1 MINLRKKL
9 IWLETTVLAIL
20 FTLFLSAC
28 TLTNLDLNDDDST
41 PTPIATPVPD
51 SFQEVVFSDPNTPFN
66 VILADVNGV
75 TQTITIDVS
84 NADINLSNLGTT
96 TLGLN
101 NLENNDSFN
110 FLLSFMGLFVTT
122 SINYNDVIYSDVF
135 VTVINSETLVFDA
148 NSFDLT
154 TEVIYDPITTFYVVN
169 LELTADITIDNIV
182 ESSTLE
188 YDVADYSTI
197 TLETLTVTLDS
208 TLALLIPDDSLLIGD
223 ASYSLTVITSVTV
236 YGHTVTLTESSDI
249 VYLDSNQAVITPLY
263 FQDSSGDI
271 LALSQAMADQLIALG
286 ITLTPITLVFDG
298 SNSYTVTSSVS
309 KVQYD
314 DITTISIINNTLY
327 NTTVNLYA
335 AYGSLTL
342 ATVSLSA
349 DTLVTTQQHGITIG
363 FDANSQLAYG
373 IFSPPNSKTTL
384 DYNTI
389 EYQNQSGLAAI
400 NATEAYQRG
409 YFGEGV
415 TVAVVDSGINTTI
428 TQLAANIVGGVRL
441 NGFVGGTAIFSTI
454 SITDPTGHGTQ
465 VAAVIGAVVDDT
477 TIHGVAPLVKLLPVQ
492 TQASNTPPNDT
503 LNAVHGFHY
512 LLTTQIA
519 NEHVQIINNSWG
531 AAREKLYGTYDGNT
545 VFFEMPAR
553 RVLLN
558 ANPKYD
564 YLINA
569 TTGYFTTFG
578 KAASNNDVV
587 AVFAAGND
595 GWNAENNEL
604 ELCDVA
610 VLADDVFCGYE
621 QSNANLTISNLD
633 LFLDFE
639 ALAHTVELV
648 KSNNG
653 TNITLTTEFY
663 GYGVLGTLDVEANS
677 PSAYNYAP
685 WYAPSLIGKFVAVVA
700 TDTNGNIASFS
711 NGCGDTKAWCLAA
724 PGEDIQTIDSN
735 DALALASGT
744 SMAAAHVS
752 GALAVLKSRFPA
764 MPMSVVLAIIFATAE
779 DKGATGIDTLYGHGL
794 LDLGAAI
801 AVQGSVKLAL
811 PSGDTSE
818 PFAVISDTLVGDIY
832 LAAPNAKSG
841 IDHNTTEYQANA
853 GLGAIGV
860 AEASSRGYFG
870 QGVRVALVDRHFLY
884 ERDIVNRSINTV
896 ADLANSIYTPA
907 ISFDS
912 VAATILPSDTAFA
925 YEVVPISQYGTAP
938 AGILAANA
946 GNADIQGVALSVS
959 MLPVATSYDLYND
972 DDAGSDTRRFSA
984 IEYLL
989 AADNAQD
996 TRQPKHVVDIIN
1008 NSWSS
1013 RLSHEELTANR
1024 WGLYTDTDNT
1034 TITVLLND
1042 LPVYK
1047 ALLDSGDSSKNDIS
1061 LGLFKNAS
1069 DQKRNLT
1076 AFFADIA
1083 TAIADDDIVMV
1094 MAGGESGWNE
1104 NGSITGCTG
1113 DQISFDN
1120 DAPDSCTT
1128 SNITLDV
1135 SDIATNLS
1143 LNGLGN
1149 IDANAPGAWALAPLY
1164 AEEFIGKYVVVMGV
1178 DQSDAKLPLIDSSNG
1193 CGIAKDWC
1201 LVAPAQ
1207 DLSVWRG
1214 DYSFD
1219 LDNNTVQVTTDSGN
1233 YLAAPHV
1240 SGALALLKSRLPS
1253 MPMSVV
1259 LEVLLGTADDLGAS
1273 GVDDIYGHGMVN
1285 VSAAINAQGDVVFAS
1300 YDIGYLPA
1308 PNAKSDT
1315 DYNTT
1320 EYQAN
1325 AGLGAIGVA
1334 EASSRGYFGQGVR
1347 VALVD
1352 RHFLYDGHG
1361 VVNNNNAKAD
1371 PVADLADSIYTFG
1384 IDGDFSD
1391 GFVFSSRGHEVV
1403 ITREISQYG
1412 TAPAGILAA
1421 NAGNA
1426 DIQGVALSVSMLP
1439 VATSFDAY
1447 NDTVDVDSA
1456 RFSANQYLLQTDN
1469 ALDKSIKSEDVVDI
1483 INNSWSSRYSHEDN
1497 TANRWGLYTNS
1508 NNNTVTVL
1516 LNDLPVYKAL
1526 LDSGDSSKNDI
1537 NLNLQDDIVNYDLTA
1552 FFADIGAG
1560 IVDDDIVMVM
1570 AGGESGWNE
1579 NGSVTGCTG
1588 DQISFNNNAPDSCDT
1603 SNITLDVSDIA
1614 TNLSLNGLGNI
1625 AANAPGAWALAPLYA
1640 EEFIGKYVVVMGVDQ
1655 SDANLPLIDSSN
1667 GCGIA
1672 KDWCLVA
1679 PAQDLSVWRG
1689 DYSLDVN
1696 NNTVQVTT
1704 DSGNYLA
1711 APHVSGAL
1719 ALLKSRLPSMP
1730 MNIVLEVLL
1739 GTAYD
1744 LGAAGVDDIY
1754 GHGMVNVS
1762 AAINAQGNVV
1772 FASYD
1777 IGYIPAL
1784 PAPNAK
1790 SGIDHNTTEYQAN
1803 AGLGAI
1809 GVAEASSRGYFGQGV
1824 RVALVDRHFLY
1835 DGDQTNGSVNPVA
1848 DLANSI
1854 YTPGITSDPIGND
1867 AAIELSR
1874 DLILQFELSQISQY
1888 GTAPAGILAANAGNA
1903 DIQGVALSVS
1913 MLPVAI
1919 SFDAYNTFTDPD
1931 IRRFVAIEYLLAADN
1946 AESTRQPEH
1955 VVDIINN
1962 SWSHRYSHEELTAN
1976 RWGLYTDSDNTTVTV
1991 LLNDL
1996 PVYKALLDSG
2006 DSSKNDINLDLSGDV
2021 NNRKKNLASFFANMA
2036 TAIADD
2042 DVVMVMAGGESGWNE
2057 NGSITGCTGDQIS
2070 FNNNGP
2076 NSCTTSNITLDVSDI
2091 ATNLSLNGLG
2101 NIAANAPGA
2110 WALAP
2115 LYAEELIGKYVVV
2128 MGVDQ
2133 SDANLPLIDSSN
2145 GCGIAKDWCLV
2156 APAQDLSVWRG
2167 DYPSDVN
2174 NNTVQV
2180 TTDSG
2185 NYLAAPHV
2193 SGALAL
2199 LKSRLPSMPMNIVLE
2214 LLLGTADDLGAA
2226 GVDDIYGH
2234 GMVNVSAAINAQG
2247 VVVFADYDQSDS
2259 NVVNANNVNNAN
2271 NANNA
2276 LVFNSFSSLSKS
2288 LGGLAAELA
2297 NVEVAVEYLEGRYY
2311 NMALSGLLES
2321 VATDSLPSIG
2331 NGADDLLTEAT
2342 RQQTMLG
2349 NWYINQHSASGQLLN
2364 LNYSSDYLRAS
2375 YELCSSCDDVSSSWD
2390 GYGLTETNSY
2400 VPYFSETDQHALLGI
2415 KPIDGMEVFAGIG
2428 FSDDVSSGSTYS
2440 QWGIRLSD
2448 STELSQN
2455 NRLSWHAEYAQ
2466 IQEQGTLLG
2475 NTLNGGLGV
2484 EEGMTHQT
2492 KLGASLGIT
2501 RHWTINGELE
2511 VGQGSSTGASG
2522 SLVSELDY
2530 NYQGYYASLEGT
2542 SLFKTN
2548 DLMRFGIKQSSTVN
2562 DGSLTLNKSVLI
2574 DGVLQS
2580 NSETIDWSNSPTTTY
2595 QWGYRITNSATTSMG
2610 FAIEHTTNKTL
2621 GSESAASWL
2630 VKWSF

>member
-1 MINLRKKL
+1 MNNIRKKL
-9 IWLETTVLAIL
+9 IWLETTALAIL

-28 TLTNLDLNDDDST
+28 TINSADYNAVEV
-41 PTPIATPVPD
+41 IPVIPAVPE
-51 SFQEVVFSDPNTPFN
+51 SFQEVVLTLSSNPLT
-66 VILADVNGV
+66 VKLTDVDGDE
-75 TQTITIDVS
+75 QTLTIDLS
-84 NADINLSNLGTT
+84 NADISISIEDLITVYLTDVDDT
-96 TLGLN
+96 
-101 NLENNDSFN
+101 DSFN

-122 SINYNDVIYSDVF
+122 SIYHEANNTIYSDVF

-148 NSFDLT
+148 NSFDIT
-154 TEVIYDPITTFYVVN
+154 TEVIYEPITTFYVVN

-223 ASYSLTVITSVTV
+223 ASYSLTVTTSVTV

-286 ITLTPITLVFDG
+286 VTLTPITLVFDG

-309 KVQYD
+309 QVQYD
-314 DITTISIINNTLY
+314 DITTVSITNTLY

-384 DYNTI
+384 DHNTI

-400 NATEAYQRG
+400 NAIEAYQRG

-428 TQLAANIVGGVRL
+428 TQLAANIVGGVRF

-633 LFLDFE
+633 LFLGFE

-663 GYGVLGTLDVEANS
+663 GYGELGTLDVEANS

-818 PFAVISDTLVGDIY
+818 PFAVISDILVGDIY

-884 ERDIVNRSINTV
+884 DGDQTNGSVNPV
-896 ADLANSIYTPA
+896 ADLTNSIYTPA
-907 ISFDS
+907 ITFNQD
-912 VAATILPSDTAFA
+912 AAIGISRDNYDQNELAL
-925 YEVVPISQYGTAP
+925 ISQYGTAP

-959 MLPVATSYDLYND
+959 MLPVATSYDAYND
-972 DDAGSDTRRFSA
+972 IFSDTRRFVA

-989 AADNAQD
+989 AADNAES
-996 TRQPKHVVDIIN
+996 TRQPEHVVDIIN
-1008 NSWSS
+1008 NSWSH
-1013 RLSHEELTANR
+1013 RYSHEDNTANR
-1024 WGLYTDTDNT
+1024 WGLYTDSDNT
-1034 TITVLLND
+1034 TVTVLLDD

-1061 LGLFKNAS
+1061 LTYFGEDPNNNK
-1069 DQKRNLT
+1069 KNLT
-1076 AFFADIA
+1076 SFFADMA

-1094 MAGGESGWNE
+1094 MAGGESAWNE

-1128 SNITLDV
+1128 SNITLAV

-1164 AEEFIGKYVVVMGV
+1164 AEELIGKYVVVMGV
-1178 DQSDAKLPLIDSSNG
+1178 DQSDANLPLIDSSNG

-1214 DYSFD
+1214 NYTSDFN
-1219 LDNNTVQVTTDSGN
+1219 NNTVQVITDSGN

-1300 YDIGYLPA
+1300 YDIGY
-1308 PNAKSDT
+1308 
-1315 DYNTT
+1315 
-1320 EYQAN
+1320 
-1325 AGLGAIGVA
+1325 I
-1334 EASSRGYFGQGVR
+1334 
-1347 VALVD
+1347 
-1352 RHFLYDGHG
+1352 
-1361 VVNNNNAKAD
+1361 
-1371 PVADLADSIYTFG
+1371 
-1384 IDGDFSD
+1384 
-1391 GFVFSSRGHEVV
+1391 
-1403 ITREISQYG
+1403 
-1412 TAPAGILAA
+1412 
-1421 NAGNA
+1421 
-1426 DIQGVALSVSMLP
+1426 
-1439 VATSFDAY
+1439 
-1447 NDTVDVDSA
+1447 
-1456 RFSANQYLLQTDN
+1456 
-1469 ALDKSIKSEDVVDI
+1469 
-1483 INNSWSSRYSHEDN
+1483 
-1497 TANRWGLYTNS
+1497 
-1508 NNNTVTVL
+1508 
-1516 LNDLPVYKAL
+1516 
-1526 LDSGDSSKNDI
+1526 
-1537 NLNLQDDIVNYDLTA
+1537 
-1552 FFADIGAG
+1552 
-1560 IVDDDIVMVM
+1560 
-1570 AGGESGWNE
+1570 
-1579 NGSVTGCTG
+1579 
-1588 DQISFNNNAPDSCDT
+1588 
-1603 SNITLDVSDIA
+1603 
-1614 TNLSLNGLGNI
+1614 
-1625 AANAPGAWALAPLYA
+1625 
-1640 EEFIGKYVVVMGVDQ
+1640 
-1655 SDANLPLIDSSN
+1655 
-1667 GCGIA
+1667 
-1672 KDWCLVA
+1672 
-1679 PAQDLSVWRG
+1679 
-1689 DYSLDVN
+1689 
-1696 NNTVQVTT
+1696 
-1704 DSGNYLA
+1704 
-1711 APHVSGAL
+1711 
-1719 ALLKSRLPSMP
+1719 
-1730 MNIVLEVLL
+1730 
-1739 GTAYD
+1739 
-1744 LGAAGVDDIY
+1744 
-1754 GHGMVNVS
+1754 
-1762 AAINAQGNVV
+1762 
-1772 FASYD
+1772 
-1777 IGYIPAL
+1777 

-1835 DGDQTNGSVNPVA
+1835 DGDSQTNGSVNPVA

-1854 YTPGITSDPIGND
+1854 YTSGIYFAFDADIEISRDINCCITS
-1867 AAIELSR
+1867 
-1874 DLILQFELSQISQY
+1874 
-1888 GTAPAGILAANAGNA
+1888 
-1903 DIQGVALSVS
+1903 
-1913 MLPVAI
+1913 
-1919 SFDAYNTFTDPD
+1919 
-1931 IRRFVAIEYLLAADN
+1931 
-1946 AESTRQPEH
+1946 
-1955 VVDIINN
+1955 
-1962 SWSHRYSHEELTAN
+1962 
-1976 RWGLYTDSDNTTVTV
+1976 
-1991 LLNDL
+1991 
-1996 PVYKALLDSG
+1996 
-2006 DSSKNDINLDLSGDV
+2006 
-2021 NNRKKNLASFFANMA
+2021 
-2036 TAIADD
+2036 
-2042 DVVMVMAGGESGWNE
+2042 
-2057 NGSITGCTGDQIS
+2057 
-2070 FNNNGP
+2070 
-2076 NSCTTSNITLDVSDI
+2076 
-2091 ATNLSLNGLG
+2091 
-2101 NIAANAPGA
+2101 
-2110 WALAP
+2110 
-2115 LYAEELIGKYVVV
+2115 
-2128 MGVDQ
+2128 
-2133 SDANLPLIDSSN
+2133 
-2145 GCGIAKDWCLV
+2145 
-2156 APAQDLSVWRG
+2156 
-2167 DYPSDVN
+2167 
-2174 NNTVQV
+2174 
-2180 TTDSG
+2180 
-2185 NYLAAPHV
+2185 
-2193 SGALAL
+2193 
-2199 LKSRLPSMPMNIVLE
+2199 
-2214 LLLGTADDLGAA
+2214 
-2226 GVDDIYGH
+2226 
-2234 GMVNVSAAINAQG
+2234 
-2247 VVVFADYDQSDS
+2247 
-2259 NVVNANNVNNAN
+2259 
-2271 NANNA
+2271 
-2276 LVFNSFSSLSKS
+2276 
-2288 LGGLAAELA
+2288 
-2297 NVEVAVEYLEGRYY
+2297 
-2311 NMALSGLLES
+2311 
-2321 VATDSLPSIG
+2321 
-2331 NGADDLLTEAT
+2331 
-2342 RQQTMLG
+2342 
-2349 NWYINQHSASGQLLN
+2349 
-2364 LNYSSDYLRAS
+2364 
-2375 YELCSSCDDVSSSWD
+2375 
-2390 GYGLTETNSY
+2390 
-2400 VPYFSETDQHALLGI
+2400 
-2415 KPIDGMEVFAGIG
+2415 
-2428 FSDDVSSGSTYS
+2428 
-2440 QWGIRLSD
+2440 
-2448 STELSQN
+2448 
-2455 NRLSWHAEYAQ
+2455 
-2466 IQEQGTLLG
+2466 
-2475 NTLNGGLGV
+2475 
-2484 EEGMTHQT
+2484 
-2492 KLGASLGIT
+2492 
-2501 RHWTINGELE
+2501 
-2511 VGQGSSTGASG
+2511 
-2522 SLVSELDY
+2522 
-2530 NYQGYYASLEGT
+2530 
-2542 SLFKTN
+2542 
-2548 DLMRFGIKQSSTVN
+2548 
-2562 DGSLTLNKSVLI
+2562 
-2574 DGVLQS
+2574 
-2580 NSETIDWSNSPTTTY
+2580 
-2595 QWGYRITNSATTSMG
+2595 
-2610 FAIEHTTNKTL
+2610 
-2621 GSESAASWL
+2621 
-2630 VKWSF
+2630 

>member
-41 PTPIATPVPD
+41 PTPTPIATPVPD
-51 SFQEVVFSDPNTPFN
+51 SFQEVVLSDPNTPFN
-66 VILADVNGV
+66 VILTDVDGV

-110 FLLSFMGLFVTT
+110 FLLSFMGLFVTN
-122 SINYNDVIYSDVF
+122 SINYKNTIYSDVF
-135 VTVINSETLVFDA
+135 VTVINSETLVFAA
-148 NSFDLT
+148 NSFDIT

-182 ESSTLE
+182 ESSTLY

-223 ASYSLTVITSVTV
+223 ASYSLTVTTSVTV

-286 ITLTPITLVFDG
+286 VTLTPITLVFDG

-400 NATEAYQRG
+400 NAIEAYQRG

-633 LFLDFE
+633 LFLGFE

-884 ERDIVNRSINTV
+884 DGDGQNGSVNPV

-907 ISFDS
+907 ISFDDD
-912 VAATILPSDTAFA
+912 ADILLSRNDYLPFELDQ
-925 YEVVPISQYGTAP
+925 ISQYGTAP

-959 MLPVATSYDLYND
+959 MLPVATSFDFDNVKYDP
-972 DDAGSDTRRFSA
+972 DARRFAA

-989 AADNAQD
+989 AADNAED
-996 TRQPKHVVDIIN
+996 TRQPEHVVDIIN

-1013 RLSHEELTANR
+1013 RYSHEELTANR
-1024 WGLYTDTDNT
+1024 WGLYTETDNT

-1061 LGLFKNAS
+1061 LAYFANIKHEKKNLAS
-1069 DQKRNLT
+1069 
-1076 AFFADIA
+1076 FFADIA

-1120 DAPDSCTT
+1120 NAPDSCTT
-1128 SNITLDV
+1128 SNITLAV

-1214 DYSFD
+1214 DYSID
-1219 LDNNTVQVTTDSGN
+1219 INNNTVQVTTDSGN

-1300 YDIGYLPA
+1300 YDIGYIGYIPA
-1308 PNAKSDT
+1308 PNAKSGIDH
-1315 DYNTT
+1315 NTT

-1352 RHFLYDGHG
+1352 RHFLYDGDAG
-1361 VVNNNNAKAD
+1361 NGSVN
-1371 PVADLADSIYTFG
+1371 PVADLANSIYTPAISF
-1384 IDGDFSD
+1384 DYDDVLLSRDFNLQ
-1391 GFVFSSRGHEVV
+1391 HNL
-1403 ITREISQYG
+1403 TPISQYG

-1439 VATSFDAY
+1439 VATGYDFY
-1447 NDTVDVDSA
+1447 NDTYDPDTR
-1456 RFSANQYLLQTDN
+1456 RFVAIEYLLAADN
-1469 ALDKSIKSEDVVDI
+1469 AELTRQPEHVVDI
-1483 INNSWSSRYSHEDN
+1483 INNSWSHRLSHEEL
-1497 TANRWGLYTNS
+1497 TANRWGLYTDTDNT
-1508 NNNTVTVL
+1508 TVTVL

-1537 NLNLQDDIVNYDLTA
+1537 DLTFFNNTNQKKNLTA
-1552 FFADIGAG
+1552 FFADIGAA
-1560 IVDDDIVMVM
+1560 IADDDIVMVM

-1579 NGSVTGCTG
+1579 NGSITGCTG
-1588 DQISFNNNAPDSCDT
+1588 DQISFDNNAPDSCTT
-1603 SNITLDVSDIA
+1603 SNITLAVSDIA

-1625 AANAPGAWALAPLYA
+1625 DANAPGAWALAPLYA
-1640 EEFIGKYVVVMGVDQ
+1640 EELIGKYVVVMGVDQ

-1689 DYSLDVN
+1689 DYSIDVD

-1762 AAINAQGNVV
+1762 AAINAQGDVV

-1777 IGYIPAL
+1777 IGYI

-1835 DGDQTNGSVNPVA
+1835 EGDALNGSDDPVA

-1854 YTPGITSDPIGND
+1854 YTPAIYFAEG
-1867 AAIELSR
+1867 AAIVLSR
-1874 DLILQFELSQISQY
+1874 DFNFQHQLAQISQY

-1913 MLPVAI
+1913 MLPVAT
-1919 SFDAYNTFTDPD
+1919 SYDTFNDSLDPD
-1931 IRRFVAIEYLLAADN
+1931 TRRFLAIEYLLAADN
-1946 AESTRQPEH
+1946 AE
-1955 VVDIINN
+1955 D
-1962 SWSHRYSHEELTAN
+1962 
-1976 RWGLYTDSDNTTVTV
+1976 YT
-1991 LLNDL
+1991 
-1996 PVYKALLDSG
+1996 
-2006 DSSKNDINLDLSGDV
+2006 
-2021 NNRKKNLASFFANMA
+2021 
-2036 TAIADD
+2036 
-2042 DVVMVMAGGESGWNE
+2042 
-2057 NGSITGCTGDQIS
+2057 
-2070 FNNNGP
+2070 
-2076 NSCTTSNITLDVSDI
+2076 
-2091 ATNLSLNGLG
+2091 
-2101 NIAANAPGA
+2101 
-2110 WALAP
+2110 
-2115 LYAEELIGKYVVV
+2115 
-2128 MGVDQ
+2128 
-2133 SDANLPLIDSSN
+2133 
-2145 GCGIAKDWCLV
+2145 
-2156 APAQDLSVWRG
+2156 
-2167 DYPSDVN
+2167 
-2174 NNTVQV
+2174 
-2180 TTDSG
+2180 
-2185 NYLAAPHV
+2185 
-2193 SGALAL
+2193 
-2199 LKSRLPSMPMNIVLE
+2199 
-2214 LLLGTADDLGAA
+2214 
-2226 GVDDIYGH
+2226 
-2234 GMVNVSAAINAQG
+2234 SARACC
-2247 VVVFADYDQSDS
+2247 
-2259 NVVNANNVNNAN
+2259 
-2271 NANNA
+2271 
-2276 LVFNSFSSLSKS
+2276 
-2288 LGGLAAELA
+2288 
-2297 NVEVAVEYLEGRYY
+2297 
-2311 NMALSGLLES
+2311 
-2321 VATDSLPSIG
+2321 
-2331 NGADDLLTEAT
+2331 
-2342 RQQTMLG
+2342 
-2349 NWYINQHSASGQLLN
+2349 WY
-2364 LNYSSDYLRAS
+2364 
-2375 YELCSSCDDVSSSWD
+2375 
-2390 GYGLTETNSY
+2390 
-2400 VPYFSETDQHALLGI
+2400 
-2415 KPIDGMEVFAGIG
+2415 
-2428 FSDDVSSGSTYS
+2428 
-2440 QWGIRLSD
+2440 
-2448 STELSQN
+2448 
-2455 NRLSWHAEYAQ
+2455 
-2466 IQEQGTLLG
+2466 
-2475 NTLNGGLGV
+2475 
-2484 EEGMTHQT
+2484 HQ
-2492 KLGASLGIT
+2492 
-2501 RHWTINGELE
+2501 
-2511 VGQGSSTGASG
+2511 
-2522 SLVSELDY
+2522 
-2530 NYQGYYASLEGT
+2530 
-2542 SLFKTN
+2542 
-2548 DLMRFGIKQSSTVN
+2548 
-2562 DGSLTLNKSVLI
+2562 
-2574 DGVLQS
+2574 
-2580 NSETIDWSNSPTTTY
+2580 
-2595 QWGYRITNSATTSMG
+2595 
-2610 FAIEHTTNKTL
+2610 
-2621 GSESAASWL
+2621 
-2630 VKWSF
+2630 

>member
-1 MINLRKKL
+1 MNNIRKKL

-66 VILADVNGV
+66 VILTDVDDV
-75 TQTITIDVS
+75 THTITIDVS

-154 TEVIYDPITTFYVVN
+154 AEVIYKPITTAYTLNVGSPIVY
-169 LELTADITIDNIV
+169 DNIV

-531 AAREKLYGTYDGNT
+531 ASREKLYGTYDGNT
-545 VFFEMPAR
+545 VFFEVPAR

-633 LFLDFE
+633 LFLGFE

-884 ERDIVNRSINTV
+884 DGDSGNSKNPVV
-896 ADLANSIYTPA
+896 DLANSIYTPGIHFA
-907 ISFDS
+907 
-912 VAATILPSDTAFA
+912 SDADIDLSRTFHLQH
-925 YEVVPISQYGTAP
+925 ELVPISQYGTAP

-959 MLPVATSYDLYND
+959 MLPVVTSFDAQNGYLDPDL
-972 DDAGSDTRRFSA
+972 RRFVA

-989 AADNAQD
+989 AADNAND
-996 TRQPKHVVDIIN
+996 TRQPEHVVDIIN

-1024 WGLYTDTDNT
+1024 WGLYTETDNT

-1061 LGLFKNAS
+1061 LTFSNPEDEKKKLPS
-1069 DQKRNLT
+1069 
-1076 AFFADIA
+1076 FFADIA
-1083 TAIADDDIVMV
+1083 TAIADDDVVMV

-1104 NGSITGCTG
+1104 NGSVTGCTG

-1149 IDANAPGAWALAPLY
+1149 IAANAPGAWALAPLY
-1164 AEEFIGKYVVVMGV
+1164 AEELIGKYVVVMGV
-1178 DQSDAKLPLIDSSNG
+1178 DQTDAKLPLIDSSNG

-1214 DYSFD
+1214 NYTIDVS
-1219 LDNNTVQVTTDSGN
+1219 NNTVQVTTDSGN

-1259 LEVLLGTADDLGAS
+1259 LEVLLGTADDLGAY
-1273 GVDDIYGHGMVN
+1273 GADDIYGHGMVN
-1285 VSAAINAQGDVVFAS
+1285 VSAAINAQGDVVFAD
-1300 YDIGYLPA
+1300 YDI
-1308 PNAKSDT
+1308 
-1315 DYNTT
+1315 
-1320 EYQAN
+1320 
-1325 AGLGAIGVA
+1325 
-1334 EASSRGYFGQGVR
+1334 
-1347 VALVD
+1347 
-1352 RHFLYDGHG
+1352 
-1361 VVNNNNAKAD
+1361 
-1371 PVADLADSIYTFG
+1371 
-1384 IDGDFSD
+1384 
-1391 GFVFSSRGHEVV
+1391 
-1403 ITREISQYG
+1403 
-1412 TAPAGILAA
+1412 
-1421 NAGNA
+1421 
-1426 DIQGVALSVSMLP
+1426 
-1439 VATSFDAY
+1439 
-1447 NDTVDVDSA
+1447 
-1456 RFSANQYLLQTDN
+1456 
-1469 ALDKSIKSEDVVDI
+1469 
-1483 INNSWSSRYSHEDN
+1483 
-1497 TANRWGLYTNS
+1497 
-1508 NNNTVTVL
+1508 
-1516 LNDLPVYKAL
+1516 
-1526 LDSGDSSKNDI
+1526 
-1537 NLNLQDDIVNYDLTA
+1537 NY
-1552 FFADIGAG
+1552 I
-1560 IVDDDIVMVM
+1560 
-1570 AGGESGWNE
+1570 
-1579 NGSVTGCTG
+1579 
-1588 DQISFNNNAPDSCDT
+1588 
-1603 SNITLDVSDIA
+1603 
-1614 TNLSLNGLGNI
+1614 
-1625 AANAPGAWALAPLYA
+1625 
-1640 EEFIGKYVVVMGVDQ
+1640 
-1655 SDANLPLIDSSN
+1655 
-1667 GCGIA
+1667 
-1672 KDWCLVA
+1672 
-1679 PAQDLSVWRG
+1679 
-1689 DYSLDVN
+1689 
-1696 NNTVQVTT
+1696 
-1704 DSGNYLA
+1704 
-1711 APHVSGAL
+1711 
-1719 ALLKSRLPSMP
+1719 
-1730 MNIVLEVLL
+1730 
-1739 GTAYD
+1739 
-1744 LGAAGVDDIY
+1744 
-1754 GHGMVNVS
+1754 
-1762 AAINAQGNVV
+1762 
-1772 FASYD
+1772 
-1777 IGYIPAL
+1777 

-1835 DGDQTNGSVNPVA
+1835 DGDIVNGSENPVA

-1854 YTPGITSDPIGND
+1854 YTDAISFDSDPDILLPRNVYFAD
-1867 AAIELSR
+1867 EL
-1874 DLILQFELSQISQY
+1874 DQISQY

-1913 MLPVAI
+1913 MLPVVT
-1919 SFDAYNTFTDPD
+1919 SYDFNDTHGHDT
-1931 IRRFVAIEYLLAADN
+1931 RRFVAIEYLLAADN

-1962 SWSHRYSHEELTAN
+1962 SWSHRLSHEELTAN
-1976 RWGLYTDSDNTTVTV
+1976 RWGLYTETDNTTITVLLDDLPVYKALLDSGDSSKNDINLTFFGEDPNNSEKNLTSFFADMATAIADDDIVMVMAGGESGWNENGSITGCTGDQISFNNNAPDSCTTSNITLAVSDIATNLSLNGLGNIAANAPGAWALAPLYAEELIGKYVVVMGVDQSDAKLPLIDSSNGCGIAKDWCLVAPAQDLSVWRGDYSIDVSNNTVQVTTDSGNYLAAPHVSGALALLKSRLPSMPMNTVLELLLGTTDDLGAAGVDDIYGHGMVNVSAAINAQGDVVFASYDIGYIPAPNAKSGIDYNTTEYQANAGLGAIGVAEASSRGYFGQGVRVALVDRHFLYDGDTGNGSENPVADLANSIYTPVISFDQNAAIRLLRDYNSLSELAPISQYGTAPAGILAANAGNADIQGVALSVSMLPVATSYDFFNDSHGHDTRRFAAIEYLLAADNAQSTRQPEHVVDIINNSWSHRLSHEDNTANRWGLYTDTDNTTITV

-2006 DSSKNDINLDLSGDV
+2006 DSSKNDISLGYFGNS
-2021 NNRKKNLASFFANMA
+2021 NNREKNLTTFFADIA

-2167 DYPSDVN
+2167 DYSFDIN
-2174 NNTVQV
+2174 DNTVQV

-2214 LLLGTADDLGAA
+2214 VLLGTTDDLGAA
-2226 GVDDIYGH
+2226 GVDDVYGH

-2247 VVVFADYDQSDS
+2247 DVVFADDDQSDS
-2259 NVVNANNVNNAN
+2259 NVVNANNVN

-2448 STELSQN
+2448 NAQLSQN

-2542 SLFKTN
+2542 SLFQTN